1 MLGFF
6 NATNSLSR
14 SDGQPPSLEKTH
26 QCGCRLSA
34 ALRTN
39 KKAPAWW
46 QVLFQVQR
54 LQDTASGASA
64 RRKQGLPL
72 A

>member
-6 NATNSLSR
+6 NATNPLSR

-54 LQDTASGASA
+54 HEETDASMLADQN
-64 RRKQGLPL
+64 QGLTP
-72 A
+72 